1 MSEQAYFKTRLKDG
15 RSIVFRSNG
24 RNFTP
29 GDGSPIHTRINGFPA
44 TDEDIWCALIRLNIG
59 KEDFMGVR
67 KEADGSLNYIIDRM
81 YYVTEKGKEAVKQW
95 ER

>member
-1 MSEQAYFKTRLKDG
+1 MTFTAQLKDG
-15 RSIVFRSNG
+15 RKISFRCNQP
-24 RNFTP
+24 NE
-29 GDGSPIHTRINGFPA
+29 PIHTRINGIVA
-44 TDEDIWCALIRLNIG
+44 TDEDIWCALVRLSKG
-59 KEDFMGVR
+59 KEDFIDIR